1 MAMDPEEKAKF
12 VDRTVV
18 EHNDLISSVAKMDK
32 VPLKM
37 FELAVSNLD
46 IDEPPKDNTIHLSKK
61 ELFSF
66 FNVHSTSVNYR
77 FKRAVE
83 RMQRQAYFE
92 IREDNGKKGFRY
104 RRIIPIP
111 YIEWNDYND
120 DVILRFDQAI
130 IPYLIE
136 LKKNFTQY
144 ALTDIIELKSK
155 YSVILYR
162 WLSMNYSQYEYY
174 LGHGKKK
181 K

>member
-1 MAMDPEEKAKF
+1 MDPEEKAKF

-104 RRIIPIP
+104 RRIIPWWP
-111 YIEWNDYND
+111 Y
-120 DVILRFDQAI
+120 
-130 IPYLIE
+130 
-136 LKKNFTQY
+136 
-144 ALTDIIELKSK
+144 
-155 YSVILYR
+155 
-162 WLSMNYSQYEYY
+162 
-174 LGHGKKK
+174 
-181 K
+181 